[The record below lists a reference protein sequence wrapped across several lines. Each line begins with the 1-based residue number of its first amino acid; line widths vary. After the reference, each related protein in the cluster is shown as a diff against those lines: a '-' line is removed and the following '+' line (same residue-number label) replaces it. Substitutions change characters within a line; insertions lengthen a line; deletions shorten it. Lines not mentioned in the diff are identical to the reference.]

1 MTHAAPQPRPRPRLT
16 RPVVPPT
23 PANLRP
29 TPPAATQASLWQPAG
44 QTPVL
49 SASAPTVRPTTIQ
62 GRFDVFLAQQPDVYA
77 HFRSIA
83 LDLWRRGVTHY
94 GAKAIVEVVRYHR
107 ILQGVDADGFRIN
120 NDYTSRLARRA
131 IEDCPELSEF
141 FELRQIKSA

>member
-1 MTHAAPQPRPRPRLT
+1 MTHAAPRAQSRPRLT

-49 SASAPTVRPTTIQ
+49 SASAPTARPTTIQ

-94 GAKAIVEVVRYHR
+94 GAKAITEVIRYQR
-107 ILQGVDADGFRIN
+107 VVQGLDADGFRVN
-120 NDYTSRLARRA
+120 NSYVSRMARQA
-131 IEDCPELSEF
+131 MAECPELQNF
-141 FELRQIKSA
+141 FEMRKLTSV

>member
-1 MTHAAPQPRPRPRLT
+1 MTHAAPQPRQRPRIT
-16 RPVVPPT
+16 R
-23 PANLRP
+23 
-29 TPPAATQASLWQPAG
+29 
-44 QTPVL
+44 
-49 SASAPTVRPTTIQ
+49 
-62 GRFDVFLAQQPDVYA
+62 A